1 MTDVRDPLT
10 DPDLSPEA
18 LTARFGRDVLRDFD
32 LDDPG
37 FNRDFQE
44 VMDFVVQRCPV
55 IRSKTGKGYTVF
67 NTEEAVRKA
76 GQDWRTFSSAKGYM
90 HNRPDDLP
98 MLIPVEQDPPNQT
111 SWRHKLNPFMSIK
124 VMESKAELMRAD
136 ANQLIDRFIDRG
148 ACEFISEFAAI
159 MPGWAFFK
167 HNLGVPVD
175 ELDMLVHNVERGL
188 YAPMEER
195 PGYFGKVF
203 AYLDAFLKAR
213 EQLPPQG
220 DIVDAILEGVT
231 YADGAPASW
240 DHKVSVAADLTFGG
254 ISTTIYAMGS
264 ALFHLARHPAD
275 HQLLLNRPDLIE
287 NAVEEFIRAYSPVVA
302 MGRTC
307 TRDVELAGVPLKE
320 GDFIMLGFAGASR
333 DPRAIK
339 DPRKLDFEE
348 PTIQHSTFGV
358 GPHRCIGAH
367 LARVELRV
375 FLEEW
380 LRRIPR
386 FRIKPGTEPTYET
399 SFLRAMGSM
408 HLEWDRPE

>member
-1 MTDVRDPLT
+1 MTDVGDQQSLT
-10 DPDLSPEA
+10 DPELSPEA
-18 LTARFGRDVLRDFD
+18 LAGKFGRDILRDFD

-37 FNRDFQE
+37 FNENFQE
-44 VMDFVVQRCPV
+44 TMDFVVQKCPV
-55 IRSKTGKGYTVF
+55 VHSKTGKGYTIF

-76 GQDWRTFSSAKGYM
+76 GQDWQTFSSAKGYM

-98 MLIPVEQDPPNQT
+98 YLIPVEQDPPNHT
-111 SWRHKLNPFMSIK
+111 SWRHKLNPHMSIK
-124 VMESKAELMRAD
+124 VMESKADLMRAD
-136 ANQLIDRFIDRG
+136 ANFLIDQFIG
-148 ACEFISEFAAI
+148 KGGCEFISEFAAI

-188 YAPMEER
+188 YAPMAQR
-195 PGYFGKVF
+195 PGYFDKVF
-203 AYLDAFLKAR
+203 EYLDGFLKHRQEAG
-213 EQLPPQG
+213 PQG

-231 YADGAPASW
+231 YKDGEPASW

-264 ALFHLARHPAD
+264 SLYHLATHPKD
-275 HQLLLNRPDLIE
+275 LQLLLDRPELIE

-307 TRDVELAGVPLKE
+307 TRDTELAGVPLKE

-339 DPRKLDFEE
+339 NPRQLNFEE
-348 PTIQHSTFGV
+348 PTVQHSTFGI

-367 LARVELRV
+367 LARVELKV

-380 LRRIPR
+380 LKRIPN
-386 FRIKPGTEPTYET
+386 FRLKQGTAPTYET
-399 SFLRAMGSM
+399 SFLRSMGSM
-408 HLEWDRPE
+408 YLEW